1 MRARIAVDAMGGD
14 FGPGAAVRAACALSL
29 DSDIEMVLVGDEGDL
44 QELIGQEPYDPTRV
58 TVRHAS
64 SWVQADEDPARAMR
78 RKKHNSLAQAGR
90 MVADGEADA
99 LVAGGNREACL
110 LAVKKYFLQLPGVVP
125 GFALAFSPQVEA
137 RGPDALAVLVDVGA
151 SEGGDL
157 PALTDFAIMGA
168 AYCREVARQD
178 RPRVGLLAPA
188 GDSGTHA
195 VDGDELS
202 RTLAGLCGLEF
213 VGEVPESEL
222 LDGGADVVVC
232 SGGIGRLVVERLER
246 QVAEAS
252 LTDSPAESASAQG
265 PAGRRHLWNRRPWG
279 RRGATARPV
288 FDVGNYGGSPAL
300 GFSQV
305 CLHLHRS
312 SNEPAMRQ
320 AMLQAARLVR
330 SEFGDLLRKV
340 LVDGS

>member
-1 MRARIAVDAMGGD
+1 MRARIAVDTMGGD
-14 FGPGAAVRAACALSL
+14 LGPGVAVRAACALSL
-29 DSDIEMVLVGDEGDL
+29 DSDIELVLVGDEGDL
-44 QELIGQEPYDPTRV
+44 QELIGQEPYDPARV

-64 SWVQADEDPARAMR
+64 SWVKADEDPALAMR
-78 RKKHNSLAQAGR
+78 RKKRNSLALAGR
-90 MVADGEADA
+90 MVAEGEADA

-110 LAVKKYFLQLPGVVP
+110 LAVKKYFPQLPGVVP
-125 GFALAFSPQVEA
+125 GFALAFSPQVQA
-137 RGPDALAVLVDVGA
+137 RGPDGLAVLLDVGA

-157 PALTDFAIMGA
+157 PVLKDFAIMGA

-188 GDSGTHA
+188 GDSGTGA
-195 VDGDELS
+195 VDGDGLS
-202 RTLAGLCGLEF
+202 RVLADLAGIEF

-222 LDGGADVVVC
+222 LCGDADVIVC
-232 SGGIGRLVVERLER
+232 SGLTGRLAVDRLER

-252 LTDSPAESASAQG
+252 LTHAPAESASAQG
-265 PAGRRHLWNRRPWG
+265 STGRRHLWSRRPWG
-279 RRGATARPV
+279 RRGAAARPV
-288 FDVGNYGGSPAL
+288 FDVGRYGGSPAL

-305 CLHLHRS
+305 CLHVHRS
-312 SNEPAMRQ
+312 STEPAMRQ

-330 SEFGDLLRKV
+330 SEFGDLLRKL